1 MLTIARLTFWEG
13 SRKKVFLV
21 TLLLSAA
28 FFLLYGAALNFT
40 AQEMR
45 GLGAGHGPQLMLQQ
59 MVGLQLL
66 GAGLYFG
73 SFLLALLALLASV
86 GSVASEIESGLLHA
100 IVSKPIRRRDI
111 ILGKFLGYGSMLTV
125 YALVLYG
132 GLLAL
137 NQYFNP
143 VALGFL
149 TTAKGIAGALIFA
162 LQPLILLGVALLCS
176 TLLRTLTA
184 GIVSIVLFGLGAVGG
199 FLEQIGSI
207 VNKADLVN
215 LGIATSLVMP
225 SDALFRKLL
234 TVVTGSD
241 MNPLSSLSVGPFG
254 VSVPPS
260 NAMLVYA
267 CLYLLVCLGLA
278 IYHFERKDL

>member
-21 TLLLSAA
+21 TILLSVA
-28 FFLLYGAALNFT
+28 FFLLYGAALRFT
-40 AQEMR
+40 AQEMQ
-45 GLGAGHGPQLMLQQ
+45 GLGAVHGPQLVVQQ
-59 MVGLQLL
+59 MVGQQLL

-100 IVSKPIRRRDI
+100 IVSKPIRRSDI

-132 GLLAL
+132 GLLTL
-137 NQYFNP
+137 NQYYNP

-149 TTAKGIAGALIFA
+149 TLAKGIGGALIFA

-267 CLYLLVCLGLA
+267 CLYLVACLGLA